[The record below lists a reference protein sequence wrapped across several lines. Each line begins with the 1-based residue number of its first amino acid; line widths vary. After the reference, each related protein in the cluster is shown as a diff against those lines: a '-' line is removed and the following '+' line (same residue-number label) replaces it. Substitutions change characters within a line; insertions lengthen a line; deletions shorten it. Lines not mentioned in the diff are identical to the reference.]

1 MKDRIT
7 VIDMHTGGEPL
18 RIVTGGYPPIPAG
31 TILEKRA
38 YVRDNLDHLRKMLM
52 FEPRGHYDM
61 YGALLVEPNLP
72 GADLAVLF
80 MHNEGYSTMC
90 GHAIIALGRYAVDQ
104 GLVPAREPV
113 TTVNI
118 ECPCGLVVASVE
130 VKDGKAG
137 AVSFESVPAF
147 LVTTDLVKLPG
158 YGGCVAFDLAYGGAF
173 YAIADCRQ
181 FGLEFGKSRTRDFVD
196 AATALTGL
204 VKDFPLSHPDHDDLG
219 FLYGSIL
226 TDGGDGSNGVATK
239 NVCVFAEA
247 EVDRSP
253 TGSGVTARRPCMPRA
268 NWPSARRG
276 ISKASSVRVLRARWR
291 GPPLPARMRQSSR
304 ASAAAPSIRA
314 RPSSSARKATNW
326 AVVSWWCEAFVF
338 DPGKSAPFR
347 DRAQPARST
356 SRSAAGRA
364 SSRAETDL
372 CRCTIMAAAKSGVRR
387 LSSGTARKAA
397 TTSPAVNTV
406 PAYLRRS
413 ALASASGL
421 ERMAANSKNSRPS
434 R

>member
-253 TGSGVTARRPCMPRA
+253 TGSGVTARLAAMHAKGQLAIGETRHFESIVGSRFTGA
-268 NWPSARRG
+268 VARTATAG
-276 ISKASSVRVLRARWR
+276 SHEAIVARV
-291 GPPLPARMRQSSR
+291 G
-304 ASAAAPSIRA
+304 
-314 RPSSSARKATNW
+314 
-326 AVVSWWCEAFVF
+326 
-338 DPGKSAPFR
+338 
-347 DRAQPARST
+347 
-356 SRSAAGRA
+356 GRA
-364 SSRAETDL
+364 FYSGKAEFFREEGDEL
-372 CRCTIMAAAKSGVRR
+372 GRGFLV
-387 LSSGTARKAA
+387 
-397 TTSPAVNTV
+397 V
-406 PAYLRRS
+406 
-413 ALASASGL
+413 
-421 ERMAANSKNSRPS
+421 
-434 R
+434 